1 MMRSVFAPRAAWR
14 GALSVA
20 LVALYAA
27 APSPAWSADTP
38 AKGAA
43 KPSASA
49 PASRGKPAAPAQDAT
64 PAPPPEQFADGIAA
78 VVNKDV
84 ITLREVRDATQA
96 AAGDLTRQKIQLPPQ
111 DVLQRQ
117 VLQRLIMQRLQRQ
130 EAARMN
136 IKVDQA
142 TVDQAINSVASRN
155 KITMDQLRKEV
166 EKSGIT
172 WEMYRRN
179 IADEVL
185 SDRLRSRTV
194 DANIVISDAEV
205 DAYLKEQQRRRGGAP
220 ASAPLQQSPA
230 PEQQQAAAAASDRI
244 ALAQILV
251 RVPDGATTEQV
262 SVLRK
267 KAEDLLARIK
277 GGSDFAS
284 VAAAASDG
292 PEALQGGAMG
302 VRPLDGWPDLF
313 VRAVANLPK
322 GQVSGIIQS
331 GNGFHIL
338 KVLDR
343 AGGGA
348 PAPAPAPAPQA
359 MPQQQP
365 GLGAP
370 QGPMQVT
377 QTHARHILIK
387 TSTVVNDAQ
396 ARQRLELLRQRITT
410 GGEDFATLA
419 RQNSQDATAPQGGD
433 LGWLSPGETVPPFE
447 AAMNALKINEIS
459 EPIQSPFGW
468 HLIQVLERREKD
480 VADEM
485 QRMQA
490 RRILFERR
498 SEPAFEDW
506 LDQLHDQ
513 AYIDNRLEK
522 QVQRE
527 KADR

>member
-1 MMRSVFAPRAAWR
+1 MMRRVFAPRAAWR
-14 GALSVA
+14 GVLSAALLA
-20 LVALYAA
+20 IYAA
-27 APSPAWSADTP
+27 TPSPAWSADTS
-38 AKGAA
+38 AK
-43 KPSASA
+43 SS
-49 PASRGKPAAPAQDAT
+49 SRGKAAAPAAAAAPAT
-64 PAPPPEQFADGIAA
+64 PAPPAEQFADGIAA

-84 ITLREVRDATQA
+84 ITMREVREATQVA
-96 AAGDLTRQKIQLPPQ
+96 AAELSRQKIQLPPQ
-111 DVLQRQ
+111 DILQRQ

-136 IKVDQA
+136 IKVDKA
-142 TVDQAINSVASRN
+142 TVDQAISTVAQRN
-155 KITMDQLRKEV
+155 KLTVDQLRKEV

-172 WEMYRRN
+172 WEQYRKN
-179 IADEVL
+179 ISDEVL

-194 DANIVISDAEV
+194 DANIIISDAEV
-205 DAYLKEQQRRRGGAP
+205 DAYLKEQQRRRGGAGM
-220 ASAPLQQSPA
+220 AAL
-230 PEQQQAAAAASDRI
+230 QQQAAPQAEQVAAAPSDRV

-251 RVPDGATTEQV
+251 RVPDGASTEQV
-262 SVLRK
+262 AVLRK
-267 KAEDLLARIK
+267 KAEDLLARVK
-277 GGSDFAS
+277 SGSDFAS

-292 PEALQGGAMG
+292 PEALQGGSMG

-313 VRAVANLPK
+313 VRAIANLPK

-343 AGGGA
+343 AGGA
-348 PAPAPAPAPQA
+348 PAQAPAPAPQA
-359 MPQQQP
+359 MPQQP
-365 GLGAP
+365 GNPAAP

-387 TSTVVNDAQ
+387 TSTVVSDAQ
-396 ARQRLELLRQRITT
+396 ARQRLELLRQRIVS
-410 GGEDFATLA
+410 GGEDFGTLA
-419 RQNSQDATAPQGGD
+419 KQNSQDGSAPQGGD
-433 LGWLSPGETVPPFE
+433 LGWLNPGETVPPFE
-447 AAMNALKINEIS
+447 AAMNALKVGEIS

-522 QVQRE
+522 QAKRDQG
-527 KADR
+527 DR

>member
-1 MMRSVFAPRAAWR
+1 MMRSVIAPRAAWR
-14 GALSVA
+14 GVLSAA
-20 LVALYAA
+20 LVAIYAA
-27 APSPAWSADTP
+27 TPLPAWSADTP

-43 KPSASA
+43 KPAA
-49 PASRGKPAAPAQDAT
+49 TSRGKAPAPAEAAP

-96 AAGDLTRQKIQLPPQ
+96 AMGDLTRQKIQLPPQ

-136 IKVDQA
+136 IKVDQS
-142 TVDQAINSVASRN
+142 TVDQAINTVAARN
-155 KITMDQLRKEV
+155 KISMDQLRKEV
-166 EKSGIT
+166 EKSGIS
-172 WEMYRRN
+172 WETYRRN

-185 SDRLRSRTV
+185 SDRLRARTV
-194 DANIVISDAEV
+194 DANIIISDAEV

-220 ASAPLQQSPA
+220 ASAPMQQAEA
-230 PEQQQAAAAASDRI
+230 PEQQAAAVQSDRI

-251 RVPDGATTEQV
+251 RVPDGSNTEQV
-262 SVLRK
+262 AVLRK
-267 KAEDLLARIK
+267 KAEDLLARVK

-284 VAAAASDG
+284 VAAASSDG

-343 AGGGA
+343 ASGG
-348 PAPAPAPAPQA
+348 APAPAPAPQA
-359 MPQQQP
+359 MPQQPP
-365 GLGAP
+365 GGGAP

-387 TSTVVNDAQ
+387 TSAVVNDAQ
-396 ARQRLELLRQRITT
+396 ARQRLELLRQRIVS

-447 AAMNALKINEIS
+447 AAMNTLKINEIS

-490 RRILFERR
+490 RRTLFERR

-522 QVQRE
+522 QEQRD
-527 KADR
+527 KANR